1 MIALADAA
9 RPDGLATAVGPAQGG
24 GEMGRARVQDVMT
37 TDVVS
42 VRETATYRELVALSV
57 EHQISAVPV
66 VDERRGV
73 LGVVSEA
80 DLVRRMRADGATTR
94 LPPTGDLT
102 GTATW
107 TAEGAVAGDLMTA
120 PPITVEPQASLAAAA
135 RVMEEQRVKR
145 LPVVDREGVL
155 VGIVSR
161 RDLLRVHLRSDK
173 EIRAEVE
180 DQVVWEWFRI
190 APPRVVVTVHG
201 GVVTLTGEVP
211 RRRQRALAGHL
222 AETVDGVVAVVNRL
236 TYQTDDAPLARPV
249 PHPDFPGVPG

>member
-1 MIALADAA
+1 
-9 RPDGLATAVGPAQGG
+9 
-24 GEMGRARVQDVMT
+24 MGRTLVQDVMT

-42 VRETATYRELVALSV
+42 VGETATYRELVALSV

-66 VDERRGV
+66 VDERRCV

-80 DLVRRMRADGATTR
+80 DLVRRMRADGDTRR
-94 LPPTGDLT
+94 LPPTGDHT

-107 TAEGAVAGDLMTA
+107 TAEGAVAGDLMSA
-120 PPITVEPQASLAAAA
+120 PPITIEPQASLAAAA
-135 RVMEEQRVKR
+135 RVLEERRIKR
-145 LPVVDREGVL
+145 LPVVDRDGVL
-155 VGIVSR
+155 IGIVSR

-173 EIRAEVE
+173 DIRTDVE
-180 DQVVWEWFRI
+180 NRVLWEWFRI
-190 APPRVVVTVHG
+190 GPPQVVVTVHD
-201 GVVTLTGEVP
+201 GVVTLTGEVS

-249 PHPDFPGVPG
+249 RHPDFPGVPG